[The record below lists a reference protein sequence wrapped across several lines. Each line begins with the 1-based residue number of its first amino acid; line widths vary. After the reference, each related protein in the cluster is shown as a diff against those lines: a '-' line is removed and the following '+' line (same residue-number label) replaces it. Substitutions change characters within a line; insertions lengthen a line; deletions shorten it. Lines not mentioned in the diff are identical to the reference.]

1 MARLIGD
8 LRGQFRE
15 LVREELELLRTEMSE
30 KFSRYGSDAI
40 SLGAGAVAA
49 YAGLIVLLAGLAFL
63 LAFALAN
70 VGLGGVLARFVGFA
84 AVGLITSGAG
94 AGLLFSSI
102 KGFSKVP
109 MAPQR
114 SLGMIQRIL
123 PPSQDPPPAEAT
135 APPFRPSKDLEPRVL
150 ATQRQFSRSLEKLT
164 SRANPILYVERAV
177 KSAQE
182 HPYPWGLVALAAGFL
197 ASLVVF
203 RQLTPSKS
211 S

>member
-114 SLGMIQRIL
+114 SIDSLQRIL
-123 PPSQDPPPAEAT
+123 PSNPEAAPAKPTSPAR
-135 APPFRPSKDLEPRVL
+135 RPSKDLEPKVL
-150 ATQRQFSRSLEKLT
+150 ATQRRLSNSLEKLT